1 MFRLKQ
7 YTKQEKQN
15 YHNNKSFYSL
25 IPLHIYQTWYTLDL
39 PDKMR
44 KNVEELK
51 RDNPEFKHYLY
62 DDKMCRDFI
71 KSNFNEEVLW
81 AFDKLKPGA
90 YKADLW
96 RYCILYINGGIY
108 LDIKF
113 KCIDNFRLIE
123 LTEQEYWVK
132 DIKRVIN
139 GIYQALMVTF
149 PRNNILWKAIQEIV
163 INCKNNLYSLN
174 TLAVSGPT
182 LLGQYFNEID
192 FNNLSLKN
200 MGDIIVK
207 NDVPILQ
214 HYNEYRN
221 EQKQKQKTSHY
232 DFLWNMV
239 DIFNYL
245 ILKPKN
251 TLNISDKKD
260 SIVNN
265 NTITYFSSIPNIV
278 EKDDLLYVYTEY
290 CNECFHTNGIKN
302 IVNTKEK
309 TKFNIRKYD
318 YDLKKKD
325 SDIDFSFD
333 EKTAHNLLVIN
344 FNNAIYYITEHFNTR
359 LNRLYFSSNKLD
371 INDDIITFN
380 YINEKQYRQPDAI
393 YNNPV
398 SFVNI
403 NDELVFIYNWY
414 PLQLGTIDFE
424 ITRIKI
430 NNILYNVP
438 SFFKNIK
445 NASYGVTIKDEIWF
459 ILNINQ
465 TNYFNESFIQNN
477 KHLFAVF
484 DLQMNFK
491 QYSELFSFADEK
503 NEFCK
508 SFIYKD
514 DELIIGYGVSNKEC
528 YIAKYDFKDLCRSI
542 RWFNE

>member
-7 YTKQEKQN
+7 YKSQEKDIRYKN
-15 YHNNKSFYSL
+15 IYSL

-51 RDNPEFKHYLY
+51 RDNPEFQHHLY
-62 DDKMCRDFI
+62 DDEMCRDFI
-71 KSNFNEEVLW
+71 KNNFNEEVLW

-113 KCIDNFRLIE
+113 KCIDNFKLIE
-123 LTEQEYWVK
+123 LTDEEYWVK
-132 DIKRVIN
+132 DVKKDIN
-139 GIYQALMVTF
+139 GIYQALIVAF
-149 PRNNILWKAIQEIV
+149 PKNIFLWKAIQEIIV
-163 INCKNNLYSLN
+163 NCKNNLYNLN
-174 TLAVSGPT
+174 SLAVSGPT
-182 LLGQYFNEID
+182 LLGQFFNEIE
-192 FNNLSLKN
+192 FKNMLLKN
-200 MGDIIVK
+200 IGDVIVK
-207 NDVPILQ
+207 NDVQLLQ
-214 HYNEYRN
+214 HYNGYRN
-221 EQKQKQKTSHY
+221 DQIQHQKISHY
-232 DFLWNMV
+232 DFIWKRADV
-239 DIFNYL
+239 YNYL
-245 ILKPKN
+245 VLKPKN
-251 TLNISDKKD
+251 TLNISDEKD
-260 SIVNN
+260 SIINN
-265 NTITYFSSIPNIV
+265 NTITYFSSIPNII
-278 EKDDLLYVYTEY
+278 EKDNLLYVYTEY
-290 CNECFHTNGIKN
+290 CNECYDKNGIKN
-302 IVNTKEK
+302 IIATKEK

-344 FNNAIYYITEHFNTR
+344 FNNAIYYITEHFNSR
-359 LNRLYFSSNKLD
+359 INRLYFSSNRLD
-371 INDDIITFN
+371 INDDLVTFN
-380 YINEKQYRQPDAI
+380 YINEKHYRQPDAI

-398 SFVNI
+398 TFVNI

-414 PLQLGTIDFE
+414 PLQLGKIDFE
-424 ITRIKI
+424 KTKMEID
-430 NNILYNVP
+430 NIIYNTP
-438 SFFKNIK
+438 SFFKSIK
-445 NASYGVTIKDEIWF
+445 NASYGVTIKNEIWF

-465 TNYFNESFIQNN
+465 TNNFNGSFIQNN

-491 QYSELFSFADEK
+491 QYSELFSFTNEK

-528 YIAKYDFKDLCRSI
+528 YIAKYDFEDLCISM
-542 RWFNE
+542 RWFN